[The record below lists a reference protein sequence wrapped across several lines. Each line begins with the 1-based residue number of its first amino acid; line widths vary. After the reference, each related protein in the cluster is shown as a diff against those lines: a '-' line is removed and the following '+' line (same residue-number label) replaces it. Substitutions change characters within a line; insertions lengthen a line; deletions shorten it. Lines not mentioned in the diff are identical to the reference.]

1 MIDILLAV
9 YAVAII
15 LLGAGLLL
23 RILHRRYGRRMWLP
37 VSIGTVILVLPV
49 LTGHV
54 NFLWLAYNLGYV
66 AGVATIATAFA
77 GLLGLLKFLLPR
89 LLALLPWLIRWRES
103 RRRGGAGVPPG
114 VAEKP
119 MDRAQALAVLG
130 LEEGASREEILAAH
144 RRLIQKIHP
153 DRGGT
158 QHLAGVLNRARD
170 MLLG

>member
-1 MIDILLAV
+1 MIRILLAV
-9 YAVAII
+9 FI

-23 RILHRRYGRRMWLP
+23 RSLHLRYGRRIWLP
-37 VSIGTVILVLPV
+37 VSIGTVILVLIV
-49 LTGHV
+49 LTGIGRMHWFGPV
-54 NFLWLAYNLGYV
+54 
-66 AGVATIATAFA
+66 IATAFA

>member
-1 MIDILLAV
+1 MIRILLAV
-9 YAVAII
+9 FI

-23 RILHRRYGRRMWLP
+23 RSLHLRYGRRIWLP
-37 VSIGTVILVLPV
+37 VSIGTVILVLIV
-49 LTGHV
+49 LTRIGLHWFAPV
-54 NFLWLAYNLGYV
+54 
-66 AGVATIATAFA
+66 IAAAFA
-77 GLLGLLKFLLPR
+77 GLLGFVKFLLPR

-103 RRRGGAGVPPG
+103 RKRGGAGVPPG
-114 VAEKP
+114 AAEKP

-170 MLLG
+170 ILLG